1 MGPCR
6 RIVDFPFVSNI
17 LLGLEVFVISL
28 LELFDI
34 RCVIEE
40 QLLLFDIH
48 QTLESRLRFGVFV
61 NVFDQLLVSVIRL
74 SEHDLLVG
82 KILEITRKL
91 LFEFAHGFSAIVCGA
106 GVIRRGP
113 VEKIQFYD
121 LLLGVSSPFEHRI
134 LKTFGSHASG
144 VERLLSP
151 KQIRD
156 PVSDLLAVRYCQRD
170 SDG

>member
-1 MGPCR
+1 M
-6 RIVDFPFVSNI
+6 
-17 LLGLEVFVISL
+17 GLEVFVIILS
-28 LELFDI
+28 ELFDI
-34 RCVIEE
+34 RYVIEE

-48 QTLESRLRFGVFV
+48 QALESRLCFGVFV

-91 LFEFAHGFSAIVCGA
+91 LFEFAHGIPAIVCGT
-106 GVIRRGP
+106 GVIRCGP

-121 LLLGVSSPFEHRI
+121 LLLGVPGPFEHRI
-134 LKTFGSHASG
+134 LKTFGRHASG
-144 VERLLSP
+144 VEGFLSP
-151 KQIRD
+151 KQIRH
-156 PVSDLLAVRYCQRD
+156 PVSDLFAVRYCQRD

>member
-1 MGPCR
+1 MSPHR
-6 RIVDFPFVSNI
+6 RFPFVSNI

-91 LFEFAHGFSAIVCGA
+91 LFEFAHGFPAIVCGA

-121 LLLGVSSPFEHRI
+121 LLLSVPGPFKHRI
-134 LKTFGSHASG
+134 LKTFSRHASG

-151 KQIRD
+151 KQIRH
-156 PVSDLLAVRYCQRD
+156 PVSDLLAVRNCQ
-170 SDG
+170 SNTHSQ